1 MSSRPLTTALYKRL
15 QTQVHVWFCQPP
27 AISDAQKLA
36 EYKAVLSEQ
45 ELARYQRFH
54 YEKDR
59 HSYLVSHALLR
70 FSLSKYAGLSAAQWQ
85 FACGEHGKPV
95 LFSSSAPADLS
106 FNLTHA
112 DGLSACV
119 ISADRRCG
127 IDVENTHR
135 KNKLAAVAQRMF
147 ADEELSQL
155 AESNIVDRFYTFWTL
170 REAYV
175 KALGTGLA
183 GSSKEFYFEV
193 GQSDSSVSLHH
204 RNDSAAAMQDW
215 LFGLYQPT
223 AVHVLAVGVESAD
236 KVQIEVNEFVP

>member
-1 MSSRPLTTALYKRL
+1 MSSRSLTTALYERL
-15 QTQVHVWFCQPP
+15 QTQVHVWFCQPS
-27 AISDAQKLA
+27 AICDVQKLA

-54 YEKDR
+54 FEKDR

-70 FSLSKYAGLSAAQWQ
+70 SALSKYASLNAAQWQ
-85 FACGEHGKPV
+85 FVCGEHGKPALV
-95 LFSSSAPADLS
+95 SSSAPADLC

-119 ISADRRCG
+119 ISANRRCG

-135 KNKLAAVAQRMF
+135 KNKLEAVAQRMF
-147 ADEELSQL
+147 TDEELAQL
-155 AESNIVDRFYTFWTL
+155 AESNIADRFYVFWTL

-193 GQSDSSVSLHH
+193 GQSDSNVSLHH
-204 RNDSAAAMQDW
+204 RNSTAATQNW
-215 LFGLYQPT
+215 QFGLYQPT
-223 AVHVLAVGVESAD
+223 AAHVLAVGIESAD
-236 KVQIEVNEFVP
+236 KVQIEMNEFAP